1 MIHSTR
7 APRRG
12 LHAALALASLISIPI
27 PAQAQATVAI
37 ARIAVKDTPTFRYAQ
52 VFHDTG
58 TWVLPDL
65 GYIDY
70 GSGDYREF
78 FAGGGR
84 TLVKSSTITL
94 IGELYF
100 LQSAGEASGS
110 ARYLLPW
117 VLFAFR
123 SPPQNILGEAVY
135 FPYVPL
141 NASGQRQHVLERAKV
156 EYAFDRLK
164 VGAGYGAYEA
174 RRVGWQHRPFVTMTV
189 SPPKVGDFEVWLQ
202 RIPDRGVQLQLRYQY
217 VLK

>member
-1 MIHSTR
+1 MIHRTR
-7 APRRG
+7 LRA
-12 LHAALALASLISIPI
+12 LSVTLALASLISIPTA
-27 PAQAQATVAI
+27 AQAQATVAI
-37 ARIAVKDTPTFRYAQ
+37 ARIAVKETPTFRYAQ

-84 TLVKSSTITL
+84 TLVKSPTITL

-123 SPPQNILGEAVY
+123 SPQKILGEAVY

-141 NASGQRQHVLERAKV
+141 NAAGGRQHVLERAKV

-164 VGAGYGAYEA
+164 VGAGYAAYQA
-174 RRVGWQHRPFVTMTV
+174 RTVTWQHRPFVTMTV
-189 SPPKVGDFEVWLQ
+189 SPPKIGDIEVWLQ
-202 RIPDRGVQLQLRYQY
+202 RVPDRGVQLQLRYQY
-217 VLK
+217 VLR